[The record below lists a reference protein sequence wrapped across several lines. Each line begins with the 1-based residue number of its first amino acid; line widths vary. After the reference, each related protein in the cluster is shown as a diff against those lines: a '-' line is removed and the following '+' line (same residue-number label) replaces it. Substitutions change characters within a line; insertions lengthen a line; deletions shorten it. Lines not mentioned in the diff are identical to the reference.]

1 MMIIYLLN
9 KSLSKSTFRWKETS
23 NSKLTSFFLSF
34 PPALHSKQ
42 KTLFDDPKAFL

>member
-23 NSKLTSFFLSF
+23 NSKLTPFFLSF
-34 PPALHSKQ
+34 PPAFHSKQ